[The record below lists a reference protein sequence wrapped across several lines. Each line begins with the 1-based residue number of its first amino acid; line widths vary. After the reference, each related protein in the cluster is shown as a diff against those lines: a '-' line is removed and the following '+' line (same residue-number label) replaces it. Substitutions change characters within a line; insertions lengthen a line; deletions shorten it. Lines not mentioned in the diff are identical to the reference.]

1 MLVKGGAE
9 SLTLTLCESDPD
21 IDLMVGFVDHNC
33 FTAPSLIKG
42 RLAELTTPTNIQGWQ
57 SIKMSLAFESGRT
70 KSVRDYEKVIY
81 SGSVAP
87 LAVKHRDSG
96 GNILYCHTP
105 PRFIYDLKEH
115 YLSTI
120 PSWQRPLLRLL
131 IAYLRPK
138 YEASIGKMDLL
149 IANSVNVQRRIKH
162 FLGRDSIV
170 VYPPCH
176 VDKYSWLSQQDF
188 YLSTARIE
196 PYKRVRLIVEAF
208 MQMPDKK
215 LVVASGGSDLASLH
229 ELAKDYNNIEFTG
242 WCEEQQLHDL
252 MGNCIATLYLP
263 MDEDFGISPVESM
276 AAGKPVIGVNEGGVQ
291 ETVIDGLTG
300 LLCPS
305 NPSVADIMASVNTM
319 SAQFA
324 LSLRDHCEQRAALFS
339 ADIFVDKMKQILD
352 SDLADMIDVAA
363 AVDAS

>member
-9 SLTLTLCESDPD
+9 SLTLTLCEGSPD

-42 RLAELTTPTNIQGWQ
+42 RLSELTTATSIQGWQ
-57 SIKMSLAFESGRT
+57 SIKMALAFESGRA
-70 KSVRDYEKVIY
+70 KSVRDYEKVIF

-87 LAVKHRDSG
+87 LAVKHRGSG

-105 PRFIYDLKEH
+105 PRFIYDLKDH
-115 YLSTI
+115 YLSSI
-120 PSWQRPLLRLL
+120 PLWQRPLLSAL

-138 YEASIGKMDLL
+138 YEASISKMDLL

-176 VDKYSWLSQQDF
+176 VDKYTWVSQQDF
-188 YLSTARIE
+188 YLSTARVE

-229 ELAKDYNNIEFTG
+229 ELAKGYNNIEFTG

-252 MGNCIATLYLP
+252 MGNCVATLYLP

-291 ETVIDGLTG
+291 ETVIDGPTG
-300 LLCPS
+300 ILCPAD
-305 NPSVADIMASVNTM
+305 PSVEDIVASINTM
-319 SAQFA
+319 SPEYA
-324 LSLRDHCEQRAALFS
+324 LALRNNCEQRAALFS
-339 ADIFVDKMKQILD
+339 ADIFVDKMKQLLD
-352 SDLADMIDVAA
+352 CDLADMADVAA
-363 AVDAS
+363 VVDAG